1 MKRLSITSGFNRG
14 IANSILI
21 AMLVMVIAGCGQQK
35 SKPAASG
42 PMNPP
47 NRGQRKVV
55 EYGDLKTGF
64 SSPDMIYAPFIFWF
78 WDEPLN
84 TEKMAEMARVMVSQ
98 GFNPGYTHARNSMVG
113 TPDLPSDQWLG
124 DKWFSSFSAALA
136 EAEEKKSYLG
146 FCDEYWWPS
155 FQANGR
161 VLKQHPEL
169 KAESLNWQTIDAAE
183 GTEVKVPASYFA
195 VAAQLAEPVAAPPAQ
210 PKFGQWIWN
219 PEAKEIK
226 HRCWFRN
233 TFEIPAGR
241 SVKQALLRMTADNGF
256 ILYVNGKKAAESS
269 NWEKTVKT
277 DLATLIIPGKNLL
290 AAECSNLDGKFGFIG
305 GLLITLDDG
314 SVLEVKTDKT
324 WMTSLKSI
332 KDWEIAGLENTTAWV
347 PAKEFGNPGD
357 NPWSMINN
365 AEPFIPAI
373 ISSKSL
379 QIIGAGE
386 AFSWKVPTGG
396 MWRIYTFNKYSQS
409 GVDGGAVN
417 AIDNRLAGAFI
428 KIALEPYA
436 QRLGD
441 KLGKSI
447 PGDFIDHEGDYGR
460 KLAWSNTLDSCYKA
474 RYGSDIRLVL
484 PLMVN
489 TDAEGKYAKAR
500 WEWFDM
506 VSDLYAA
513 NFRAVTDWHEKRG
526 MYTTAHVWEEGIPMQ
541 VSTVGDHMKI
551 LRSVTMPGQD
561 CLGAKA
567 IQVHDFKEIES
578 VAEFQNSRATTEL
591 MGAGVFGNAGNGSG
605 QAMPWGTFN
614 PVFLKQAVN
623 AVTAWGMSHII
634 PHGVF
639 TTRKLTGNPW
649 PPDWYSESPM
659 FPWMHIWTDF
669 VRRSSYVN
677 SMGSLAP
684 EVLLYNPMESAW
696 INTHAGMLDNGVW
709 DILEGRNDANRT
721 QLINASYCDAINDL
735 TDARIEFLV
744 GDRYYLKQMK
754 VKKGT
759 LVLRDFVF
767 STMILPPLDILT
779 LDAARKILDFTK
791 AGGHVY
797 SLGELPGASAENGM
811 NDPKMKKMMDQL
823 KSEAT
828 FTACNENLKSM
839 LEKGPAGLVSRMTFY
854 SGSFPML
861 QQHRRID
868 GKDFFWLVNNNEKAE
883 ACELSVSGVKG
894 AASIWNCETGSIT
907 PVSSVDTENGSKIKL
922 SFKPLEAYWLVF
934 DSELP
939 VNSVAVTSSP
949 ESLITLTG
957 TWEVTFNAGIQPVM
971 EFPSTPPAAFIKG
984 LEKPLEDWKTWHLE
998 KFSGLM
1004 DYTKT
1009 INIEKVDKQMFI
1021 DLGKVCHV
1029 AEVWINGQSV
1039 GSRMWGPYVFD
1050 ISAAI
1055 KSGKNEI
1062 RVRVANLINNSYGD
1076 MQPSGLMGPVLLMT
1090 KTSL

>member
-1 MKRLSITSGFNRG
+1 MNRLLLTSGFNRG
-14 IANSILI
+14 IAKSMLI
-21 AMLVMVIAGCGQQK
+21 AMLIMVFAGCGEQK
-35 SKPAASG
+35 SKPVAVG
-42 PMNPP
+42 PLNPP
-47 NRGQRKVV
+47 NWGQRKVV
-55 EYGDLKTGF
+55 AYDDLKTGF
-64 SSPDMIYAPFIFWF
+64 SNPDMIYAPFIFWF

-84 TEKMAEMARVMVSQ
+84 PDKMAEMSRVMGSQ
-98 GFNPGYTHARNSMVG
+98 GFSPGYAHARNSMVG

-124 DKWFSSFSAALA
+124 EKWFGSFSAALT
-136 EAEEKKSYLG
+136 EAEKQKNYLG
-146 FCDEYWWPS
+146 YCDEYWWPS

-195 VAAQLAEPVAAPPAQ
+195 VAAQLAEPIAAPPPQA
-210 PKFGQWIWN
+210 KFGKWIWN
-219 PEAKEIK
+219 PDAKEIK

-241 SVKQALLRMTADNGF
+241 TVKHATLRITADNEL
-256 ILYVNGKKAAESS
+256 ILFVNGKKTAESIDWDKPVTADVTS
-269 NWEKTVKT
+269 LLK
-277 DLATLIIPGKNLL
+277 AGKNLL
-290 AAECSNLDGKFGFIG
+290 AVECNNRDGKFGLIA
-305 GLLITLDDG
+305 GLMITLDDG
-314 SVLEVKTDKT
+314 TVLEIKTDKS
-324 WMTSLKSI
+324 WMTSPVSI
-332 KDWEIAGLENTTAWV
+332 KDWEIDGMENFTTWV

-357 NPWSMINN
+357 NPWTVINN
-365 AEPFIPAI
+365 AEPYIPAI
-373 ISSKSL
+373 ILSKSL
-379 QIIGAGE
+379 QIIGSGD
-386 AFSWKVPTGG
+386 AFAWKVPAGG

-417 AIDNRLAGAFI
+417 SIDNRLAGAFI
-428 KIALEPYA
+428 KIALDPYVT
-436 QRLGD
+436 RLGD

-460 KLAWSNTLDSCYKA
+460 KLAWSNTLDSCYKD
-474 RYGSDIRLVL
+474 RYGSDIRLLL

-513 NFRAVTDWHEKRG
+513 NFRALTDWHEQRG

-567 IQVHDFKEIES
+567 LQVHDFKEIES

-614 PVFLKQAVN
+614 PSFLKQAVN

-649 PPDWYSESPM
+649 PPDWYSENPM

-669 VRRSSYVN
+669 VRRTSYVN

-684 EVLLYNPMESAW
+684 DVLLYNPMESAW

-709 DILEGRNDANRT
+709 DILEGKNDGNRT
-721 QLINASYCDAINDL
+721 QLINTSYCDAINDL

-744 GDRYYLKQMK
+744 GDRYYLNQMK

-767 STMILPPLDILT
+767 TTIVLPPLDILT

-791 AGGHVY
+791 AGGQVY
-797 SLGELPGASAENGM
+797 SLGELPSASAENGM

-823 KSEAT
+823 KSQAT
-828 FTACNENLKSM
+828 FTACSENLKSM
-839 LEKGPAGLVSRMTFY
+839 LEKGSAGLVSRVSFN

-883 ACELSVSGVKG
+883 ACELTVTGVKG

-907 PVSSVDTENGSKIKL
+907 PVTSSDTENGSKISL
-922 SFKPLEAYWLVF
+922 TFKPLEAYWVVF
-934 DSELP
+934 DPELP
-939 VNSVAVTSSP
+939 TNSVAVPSAPTSV
-949 ESLITLTG
+949 LTLAG
-957 TWEVTFNAGIQPVM
+957 TWKVTFNAGIQPVM
-971 EFPSTPPAAFIKG
+971 EFPSAPPSSFTAG
-984 LEKPLEDWKTWHLE
+984 LEKPLEDWKIWGFE

-1009 INIEKVDKQMFI
+1009 INIEKVEKEMFI

-1029 AEVWINGQSV
+1029 AEVWVNGQSV

-1050 ISAAI
+1050 ISSSI
-1055 KSGKNEI
+1055 KPGRNEI
-1062 RVRVANLINNSYGD
+1062 KIRIANLINNSYTD
-1076 MQPSGLMGPVLLMT
+1076 IQESGLMGPVQIMARS
-1090 KTSL
+1090 K

>member
-1 MKRLSITSGFNRG
+1 M
-14 IANSILI
+14 LI
-21 AMLVMVIAGCGQQK
+21 AMLILVIAGCEEQK
-35 SKPAASG
+35 SKPDAG
-42 PMNPP
+42 VPLNPP
-47 NRGQRKVV
+47 NWGQRKVV
-55 EYGDLKTGF
+55 AFSDLKTGF
-64 SSPDMIYAPFIFWF
+64 SNPDMIYAPFIFWF
-78 WDEPLN
+78 WDEPLSQD
-84 TEKMAEMARVMVSQ
+84 KMAEMARVMGSQ

-124 DKWFSSFSAALA
+124 DKWFGSFSAALT
-136 EAEEKKSYLG
+136 EAEKQKGYLG
-146 FCDEYWWPS
+146 YCDEYWWPS

-169 KAESLNWQTIDAAE
+169 RAESLNWQTIDAAE

-195 VAAQLAEPVAAPPAQ
+195 VAAQLAEPVAALPPQA
-210 PKFGQWIWN
+210 KFGKWIWN

-241 SVKQALLRMTADNGF
+241 TVKQATIRITADNELVLF
-256 ILYVNGKKAAESS
+256 VNGKKTADSKDWDKPVTADVTSLL
-269 NWEKTVKT
+269 K
-277 DLATLIIPGKNLL
+277 AGKNLL
-290 AAECSNLDGKFGFIG
+290 AVECNNRDGKFGFIG
-305 GLLITLDDG
+305 GLLLTLDDG

-324 WMTSLKSI
+324 WMTSLKSV
-332 KDWEIAGLENTTAWV
+332 KDWEIDGIENTTAWV

-357 NPWSMINN
+357 NPWSVINN
-365 AEPFIPAI
+365 IEPFVPAI

-379 QIIGAGE
+379 QIIGSGD
-386 AFSWKVPTGG
+386 AFAWKVPAGG

-417 AIDNRLAGAFI
+417 SIDNRLAEAFI
-428 KIALEPYA
+428 KIALDPYA
-436 QRLGD
+436 KRLGD

-474 RYGSDIRLVL
+474 RYGTDIRLLL

-489 TDAEGKYAKAR
+489 TDAEGKFAKAR

-513 NFRAVTDWHEKRG
+513 NFKAITSWNEKRG

-541 VSTVGDHMKI
+541 VNTVGDHMKI

-567 IQVHDFKEIES
+567 LQVHDFKEIES

-605 QAMPWGTFN
+605 RAMPWGTFN
-614 PVFLKQAVN
+614 PSFLKQAVN

-649 PPDWYSESPM
+649 PPDWYSENPM

-684 EVLLYNPMESAW
+684 DVLLYNPMESAW
-696 INTHAGMLDNGVW
+696 VNTHAGMLDNAVW
-709 DILEGRNDANRT
+709 DILEGKNDGNRT
-721 QLINASYCDAINDL
+721 QLINTSYCDAINDL

-744 GDRYYLKQMK
+744 GDRYYLNQMK
-754 VKKGT
+754 VNKGT

-767 STMILPPLDILT
+767 STIVLPPLDILT

-797 SLGELPGASAENGM
+797 SLGELPSASAENGM
-811 NDPKMKKMMDQL
+811 NDPKMKKMIDQL
-823 KSEAT
+823 KAQAT

-839 LEKGPAGLVSRMTFY
+839 LEKGSAGLVSRVSFN

-883 ACELSVSGVKG
+883 TCELSVSGVKG
-894 AASIWNCETGSIT
+894 AASLWNCETGSIT
-907 PVSSVDTENGSKIKL
+907 PVTSTDTESGSKINL
-922 SFKPLEAYWLVF
+922 TFKPLEAYWVVF
-934 DSELP
+934 DPELP
-939 VNSVAVTSSP
+939 INSVAVPSAP
-949 ESLITLTG
+949 ESVMTVAG
-957 TWEVTFNAGIQPVM
+957 TWKVTFNASIQPVM
-971 EFPSTPPAAFIKG
+971 EFPSVPPASFTAG
-984 LEKPLEDWKTWHLE
+984 LEKPLEDWKIWHLE

-1009 INIEKVDKQMFI
+1009 INIEKVEKEMFI

-1029 AEVWINGQSV
+1029 AEVWVNGQTV

-1050 ISAAI
+1050 ISTAV
-1055 KSGKNEI
+1055 KPGKNEI
-1062 RVRVANLINNSYGD
+1062 IIRIANLINNSYKD
-1076 MQPSGLMGPVLLMT
+1076 IQESGLMGPVQIMA
-1090 KTSL
+1090 KSK